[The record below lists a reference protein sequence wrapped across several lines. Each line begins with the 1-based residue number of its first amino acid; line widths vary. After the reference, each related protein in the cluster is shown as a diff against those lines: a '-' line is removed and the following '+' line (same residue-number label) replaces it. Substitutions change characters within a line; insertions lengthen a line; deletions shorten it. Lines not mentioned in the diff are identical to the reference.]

1 MPVREFIDAYP
12 SQVALLGIQM
22 TWTNKLQEALERGKK
37 ADKLQDLE
45 KKKKDVNAV
54 MSTLTEMCLDENIKS
69 KLIRT
74 KIETL
79 VTI

>member
-37 ADKLQDLE
+37 ADKL
-45 KKKKDVNAV
+45 
-54 MSTLTEMCLDENIKS
+54 
-69 KLIRT
+69 
-74 KIETL
+74 
-79 VTI
+79 

>member
-1 MPVREFIDAYP
+1 
-12 SQVALLGIQM
+12 M

-79 VTI
+79 VTIQVYQRDKFFEI

>member
-1 MPVREFIDAYP
+1 
-12 SQVALLGIQM
+12 
-22 TWTNKLQEALERGKK
+22 LQEALERGKK
-37 ADKLQDLE
+37 ADKMQDLE
-45 KKKKDVNAV
+45 KKKKDINGV
-54 MSTLTEMCLDENIKS
+54 MNTLTEMCLDENIKS